1 MSRADRVGGEGPWSP
16 KAGYP
21 KLGKV
26 LSGQRVKQV
35 WVPQQQAS
43 WGARDGRLR
52 AKGLGQALKARCL
65 QVVNTILETWLL
77 CNP

>member
-26 LSGQRVKQV
+26 LSGQV

-52 AKGLGQALKARCL
+52 AEGLVRL
-65 QVVNTILETWLL
+65 
-77 CNP
+77 